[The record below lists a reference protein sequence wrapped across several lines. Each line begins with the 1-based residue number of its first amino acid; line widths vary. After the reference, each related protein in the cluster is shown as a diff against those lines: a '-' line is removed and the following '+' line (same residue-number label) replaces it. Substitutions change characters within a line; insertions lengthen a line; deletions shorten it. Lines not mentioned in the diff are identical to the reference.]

1 MPSRIFVGVFF
12 TLICISV
19 WSAPIERVLNISVDI
34 VTHQA
39 LSTLEIISPKNDF
52 LVVYLASQHRF
63 QSLDIPFSV
72 RQVEINSRQVGSNSS
87 GYSLSLAQLTGQC
100 VLASGTVNTF
110 MPILTLDGQVFTS
123 VSPVSGLADPEQA
136 HVLNLVFPNV
146 VQTDERQSCDGAV
159 GIIVAATF

>member
-1 MPSRIFVGVFF
+1 MHCRILVGIVF
-12 TLICISV
+12 TSICISV
-19 WSAPIERVLNISVDI
+19 WSIPIERVLNISVDI
-34 VTHQA
+34 VTHQTS
-39 LSTLEIISPKNDF
+39 STLEIISPKTDF

-63 QSLDIPFSV
+63 QTLDIPFSV
-72 RQVEINSRQVGSNSS
+72 RQVEIKSRQVDSNSY

-100 VLASGTVNTF
+100 VLASGTVNTL

-146 VQTDERQSCDGAV
+146 AQTDEMQSCDGAV